1 MGQGAIRPAYGAPWR
16 LHACFQPIVKSQ
28 NRNLVEIQFV
38 VSAQDAFDIHKH
50 DESFRKRHSPD
61 PA

>member
-1 MGQGAIRPAYGAPWR
+1 
-16 LHACFQPIVKSQ
+16 VKSQ

-38 VSAQDAFDIHKH
+38 VSAQDAFDIHEH
-50 DESFRKRHSPD
+50 DESFHKRHSPD